1 MEFLEPYVM
10 PVIAVLCYGVCY
22 VVKKTAGE
30 KVDRYV
36 PLIAG
41 VLGIVCSV
49 VTSFTGGINTD
60 NIVSIVCTGLV
71 SGLAATGAWEL
82 YKGAKSTHEAE

>member
-1 MEFLEPYVM
+1 MEYLEPYVM

-22 VVKKTAGE
+22 VVKHTAGE
-30 KVDRYV
+30 AVNRYV

-41 VLGIVCSV
+41 VLGIACSV
-49 VTSFTGGINTD
+49 VTSFAGGITTD
-60 NIVSIVCTGLV
+60 NVVSVVCTGLV

-82 YKGAKSTHEAE
+82 YKGAKGAHEAE

>member
-1 MEFLEPYVM
+1 MEFLEPYIM

-22 VVKKTAGE
+22 MVKNTAGE

-41 VLGIVCSV
+41 VLGIACSV
-49 VTSFTGGINTD
+49 VTSFTGGITTD

-82 YKGAKSTHEAE
+82 YKGAKSAHEAE